1 MPSVKAEVGV
11 AIALG
16 VGLGYVWK
24 SYADGELK
32 TIDTFYQDLKKKA
45 AQSSQRHPSRMRIY
59 IHVDPSGGYSEWT
72 YVCKTPLTHVHEAV
86 TAFVDAYN
94 CKFPTQ
100 QLTPSLLVAMANNK
114 PLEPTKK
121 ISTLLDDHV
130 HHQVHQRASRC

>member
-45 AQSSQRHPSRMRIY
+45 AR
-59 IHVDPSGGYSEWT
+59 
-72 YVCKTPLTHVHEAV
+72 
-86 TAFVDAYN
+86 
-94 CKFPTQ
+94 
-100 QLTPSLLVAMANNK
+100 NN
-114 PLEPTKK
+114 E
-121 ISTLLDDHV
+121 
-130 HHQVHQRASRC
+130 